1 MKTRAQL
8 PFRGASNNSAFYDAK
23 SPFAPASSLR
33 NVVRHDVTKD
43 RPRIG
48 TRAGLSEY
56 FSGTFGNGA
65 FVQGCG
71 IVSRGRTAS
80 GFTLGERT
88 NLPNTNG
95 SARTQGAVTGNI
107 WRRAQNWGLSGY
119 TYEDVTAS
127 GPYSDTGVNTSPNK
141 NVNAIARSPDGTKII
156 TGKSYVDGL
165 GEQVARITCRNATT
179 MAVIWSKRMDDTG
192 ILRFVNKILVTDDWV
207 LVFTNH
213 FIRIFRLSD
222 GANAPAGPSVWGF
235 NGWSSEAIDGC
246 LTSDNRTLY
255 ALFRGSNVGATLA
268 SGVEVTSGLTAR
280 HFRSGVMK
288 LTVATAAQITA
299 GTATQILSQSTLGT
313 GLSSGATYYE
323 ATHRYLR
330 FSEVLPWAPRGA
342 EPIGIALMP
351 SNGFAVIHANQAWGP
366 RATAGTGYA
375 PPDGTSGYKTLSVFT
390 AAGAL
395 DWWADTDSRIDAADS
410 SGFYNDIEDP
420 TLLAIDADDDG
431 NVYVAGRRTKDTP
444 DADGTSVWASNRY
457 GDYLW
462 DQDMGQTGSNAIR
475 AVRVLPGSKNV
486 VVGGDRNTA
495 WTGSGGANAHL
506 WELNKIDG
514 SIVRSADLGAAA
526 SVLDVDAFSD
536 NTIVFG
542 TDFV

>member
-1 MKTRAQL
+1 M
-8 PFRGASNNSAFYDAK
+8 
-23 SPFAPASSLR
+23 
-33 NVVRHDVTKD
+33 
-43 RPRIG
+43 
-48 TRAGLSEY
+48 
-56 FSGTFGNGA
+56 
-65 FVQGCG
+65 
-71 IVSRGRTAS
+71 
-80 GFTLGERT
+80 
-88 NLPNTNG
+88 
-95 SARTQGAVTGNI
+95 
-107 WRRAQNWGLSGY
+107 
-119 TYEDVTAS
+119 
-127 GPYSDTGVNTSPNK
+127 
-141 NVNAIARSPDGTKII
+141 
-156 TGKSYVDGL
+156 
-165 GEQVARITCRNATT
+165 
-179 MAVIWSKRMDDTG
+179 
-192 ILRFVNKILVTDDWV
+192 
-207 LVFTNH
+207 
-213 FIRIFRLSD
+213 
-222 GANAPAGPSVWGF
+222 
-235 NGWSSEAIDGC
+235 
-246 LTSDNRTLY
+246 
-255 ALFRGSNVGATLA
+255 
-268 SGVEVTSGLTAR
+268 
-280 HFRSGVMK
+280 
-288 LTVATAAQITA
+288 
-299 GTATQILSQSTLGT
+299 
-313 GLSSGATYYE
+313 
-323 ATHRYLR
+323 
-330 FSEVLPWAPRGA
+330 
-342 EPIGIALMP
+342 
-351 SNGFAVIHANQAWGP
+351 IHANQAWGP